1 MDKPAKWCNNK
12 TMNKTILLELTE
24 KEAEVVRN
32 AIEREV
38 HYWDKFDRRD
48 VSGILI
54 ENTVNSCRSIQDK
67 IVLAS
72 EPSKHV
78 LINKKD
84 FFNIMSI
91 AKGEYLYL
99 NGNIHISGE
108 KIEEKYLVHISIA
121 NAVIVWL
128 NNSRLLKKLAVF
140 DYTDHSCDYEE
151 ME

>member
-1 MDKPAKWCNNK
+1 
-12 TMNKTILLELTE
+12 MNKTILLELTE

-32 AIEREV
+32 AIERESK
-38 HYWDKFDRRD
+38 HWDKFDRRD
-48 VSGILI
+48 MSGILI
-54 ENTVNSCRSIQDK
+54 ENTINTCNSIQEK
-67 IVLAS
+67 MALAS
-72 EPSKHV
+72 EPSKHI

-84 FFNIMSI
+84 FFNILSI

-99 NGNIHISGE
+99 SGNIHISGE

-128 NNSRLLKKLAVF
+128 NNSRLLKRLAVF

-151 ME
+151 MD